1 MKAIQPSKTIPRT
14 NDLDKRVCEPA
25 SVHWAVVVVVALVFI
40 RKITTGSPQKP
51 THNSFILILSLL
63 VSLSQIYKQTQKKKE
78 ILNNEAK
85 IAAQYENCKKEISL
99 QYEKA
104 QSIQLKKKGGDQA
117 KKGNFGI
124 RVD

>member
-25 SVHWAVVVVVALVFI
+25 SVHWAVVVVALVFI

-63 VSLSQIYKQTQKKKE
+63 VSLSQIYKQTQKKKGNTKQRGKNSCT
-78 ILNNEAK
+78 IWKL
-85 IAAQYENCKKEISL
+85 KKEISL

>member
-63 VSLSQIYKQTQKKKE
+63 VSLTGSQIYKQTK
-78 ILNNEAK
+78 
-85 IAAQYENCKKEISL
+85 
-99 QYEKA
+99 
-104 QSIQLKKKGGDQA
+104 KKKGNTKQRG
-117 KKGNFGI
+117 KNSCTIWKL
-124 RVD
+124 

>member
-1 MKAIQPSKTIPRT
+1 M
-14 NDLDKRVCEPA
+14 
-25 SVHWAVVVVVALVFI
+25 VVVALVFI

-63 VSLSQIYKQTQKKKE
+63 VSLSQIYKQTPKKKE

-104 QSIQLKKKGGDQA
+104 QSIQLKKKGGPGKERKFWD
-117 KKGNFGI
+117 
-124 RVD
+124 

>member
-25 SVHWAVVVVVALVFI
+25 SVHWAVVVVALVFI

-85 IAAQYENCKKEISL
+85 IAAQYENCKIEISL

-117 KKGNFGI
+117 KKGNCGI

>member
-63 VSLSQIYKQTQKKKE
+63 VSLSQNYKQTQKKKE

-104 QSIQLKKKGGDQA
+104 QSIQLKKKGGPGKERKFWD
-117 KKGNFGI
+117 
-124 RVD
+124 

>member
-1 MKAIQPSKTIPRT
+1 M
-14 NDLDKRVCEPA
+14 
-25 SVHWAVVVVVALVFI
+25 FI

-104 QSIQLKKKGGDQA
+104 QSIQLKKKGGGTRQR
-117 KKGNFGI
+117 KEILGLE
-124 RVD
+124 

>member
-63 VSLSQIYKQTQKKKE
+63 VSLSQIYKQTPKKKKE

-104 QSIQLKKKGGDQA
+104 QSIQLKKRGGPGKERKFWD
-117 KKGNFGI
+117 
-124 RVD
+124 

>member
-1 MKAIQPSKTIPRT
+1 MKAIQPSKTIPWT

-25 SVHWAVVVVVALVFI
+25 SVHWAVVVVALVFI

-85 IAAQYENCKKEISL
+85 IAAQYENRKKEISL

-104 QSIQLKKKGGDQA
+104 QSIVKKKGGTRQR
-117 KKGNFGI
+117 KEILGLE
-124 RVD
+124 

>member
-104 QSIQLKKKGGDQA
+104 QSIQLKKKGGTRQR
-117 KKGNFGI
+117 KEILGLE
-124 RVD
+124 

>member
-1 MKAIQPSKTIPRT
+1 M
-14 NDLDKRVCEPA
+14 
-25 SVHWAVVVVVALVFI
+25 FI

-63 VSLSQIYKQTQKKKE
+63 VSLSQNYKQTQKKKE

-104 QSIQLKKKGGDQA
+104 QSIQLKKKGGTRQR
-117 KKGNFGI
+117 KEILGLE
-124 RVD
+124 

>member
-63 VSLSQIYKQTQKKKE
+63 VSLSQIYKQTPKKKE

-104 QSIQLKKKGGDQA
+104 QSIQLKKKGGPGKERKFWD
-117 KKGNFGI
+117 
-124 RVD
+124 

>member
-63 VSLSQIYKQTQKKKE
+63 VSLSQIYKQPQKKKE

-104 QSIQLKKKGGDQA
+104 QSIQLKKKGGTRQR
-117 KKGNFGI
+117 KEILGLE
-124 RVD
+124 

>member
-25 SVHWAVVVVVALVFI
+25 SVHWAVVVVALVFI

-63 VSLSQIYKQTQKKKE
+63 VSLSQIYKQTPKKKE

-85 IAAQYENCKKEISL
+85 IAAQYENRKKEISL

-104 QSIQLKKKGGDQA
+104 QSIVKKKGGDQA

>member
-63 VSLSQIYKQTQKKKE
+63 VSLSQIYKQTKKKKE

-104 QSIQLKKKGGDQA
+104 QSIQLKKRGGPGKERKFWD
-117 KKGNFGI
+117 
-124 RVD
+124 

>member
-25 SVHWAVVVVVALVFI
+25 SVHWAVVVVALVFI

-63 VSLSQIYKQTQKKKE
+63 VSLSQIYKQTKKKKE

-85 IAAQYENCKKEISL
+85 IAAQYENCKKEISYM

-104 QSIQLKKKGGDQA
+104 QSIQLKKKGGTRQR
-117 KKGNFGI
+117 KEILGLE
-124 RVD
+124 

>member
-25 SVHWAVVVVVALVFI
+25 SVHWAVVVVALVFI

-63 VSLSQIYKQTQKKKE
+63 VSLSQNYKQTQKKKR
-78 ILNNEAK
+78 K
-85 IAAQYENCKKEISL
+85 Y
-99 QYEKA
+99 
-104 QSIQLKKKGGDQA
+104 
-117 KKGNFGI
+117 
-124 RVD
+124 

>member
-25 SVHWAVVVVVALVFI
+25 SVHWAMVVVALVFI

-63 VSLSQIYKQTQKKKE
+63 VSLSQIYKQTKKKKE

-85 IAAQYENCKKEISL
+85 IAAQSL

-104 QSIQLKKKGGDQA
+104 QSIQLKKKGGTRQR
-117 KKGNFGI
+117 KEILGLE
-124 RVD
+124 

>member
-1 MKAIQPSKTIPRT
+1 MS
-14 NDLDKRVCEPA
+14 
-25 SVHWAVVVVVALVFI
+25 HLVRSI
-40 RKITTGSPQKP
+40 NR
-51 THNSFILILSLL
+51 L
-63 VSLSQIYKQTQKKKE
+63 QKKKE

-85 IAAQYENCKKEISL
+85 IAAQYENRKKEISL

-104 QSIQLKKKGGDQA
+104 QSIVKKKRGDQA

>member
-63 VSLSQIYKQTQKKKE
+63 VSLSQIYKQTPKKKE

-104 QSIQLKKKGGDQA
+104 QSIQLKKRGGPGKERKFWD
-117 KKGNFGI
+117 
-124 RVD
+124 

>member
-25 SVHWAVVVVVALVFI
+25 SVHWAVVVVALVFI

-63 VSLSQIYKQTQKKKE
+63 VSLSQNYKQTQKKKE

-85 IAAQYENCKKEISL
+85 IAAQYETCKKEISL

-104 QSIQLKKKGGDQA
+104 QSIQLKKKGGTRQR
-117 KKGNFGI
+117 KEILGLE
-124 RVD
+124 

>member
-25 SVHWAVVVVVALVFI
+25 SVHWAVVVFI

-104 QSIQLKKKGGDQA
+104 QSIQLKKKGGTRQR
-117 KKGNFGI
+117 KEILGLEKI
-124 RVD
+124 K

>member
-25 SVHWAVVVVVALVFI
+25 SVHWAVVVVALVFI

-104 QSIQLKKKGGDQA
+104 QSIQLKKKGGTRQR
-117 KKGNFGI
+117 KEILGLE
-124 RVD
+124 

>member
-1 MKAIQPSKTIPRT
+1 MKAIQPSKTIPWT

-25 SVHWAVVVVVALVFI
+25 SVHWAVVVVALVFI

-63 VSLSQIYKQTQKKKE
+63 VSLSQIYKQTPKKKKE

-85 IAAQYENCKKEISL
+85 IAAQSL

-104 QSIQLKKKGGDQA
+104 QSIQLKKRGGARQR
-117 KKGNFGI
+117 KEILGLE
-124 RVD
+124 

>member
-25 SVHWAVVVVVALVFI
+25 SVHWAVVVVALVFI

-63 VSLSQIYKQTQKKKE
+63 VSLSQIYKQTPKKKE
-78 ILNNEAK
+78 ILNNKAK

-104 QSIQLKKKGGDQA
+104 QSIQLKKKRGDQA

>member
-25 SVHWAVVVVVALVFI
+25 SVHWAMVVVALVFI

-63 VSLSQIYKQTQKKKE
+63 VSLSQIYKQTKKKKE

-85 IAAQYENCKKEISL
+85 IAAQYENRKKEISL

-104 QSIQLKKKGGDQA
+104 QSIQLKKKGGGPGKERKFWD
-117 KKGNFGI
+117 
-124 RVD
+124 

>member
-51 THNSFILILSLL
+51 THISFILILSLL

-104 QSIQLKKKGGDQA
+104 QSIQLKKKGGTRQR
-117 KKGNFGI
+117 KEILGLE
-124 RVD
+124 

>member
-85 IAAQYENCKKEISL
+85 IAAQYENCKKEISF

-104 QSIQLKKKGGDQA
+104 QSIQLKKKGGPGKERKFWD
-117 KKGNFGI
+117 
-124 RVD
+124 

>member
-63 VSLSQIYKQTQKKKE
+63 VSLSQIYKQTPKKKR
-78 ILNNEAK
+78 K
-85 IAAQYENCKKEISL
+85 Y
-99 QYEKA
+99 
-104 QSIQLKKKGGDQA
+104 
-117 KKGNFGI
+117 
-124 RVD
+124 